1 MNYILKLYHFKCYP
15 NVYNIN
21 IAFHNGDQ
29 SRCGTLKSIKAA
41 LLVEKV
47 VLFHPLKQ
55 PQATIPLKTK
65 TK

>member
-1 MNYILKLYHFKCYP
+1 MLSQRLH
-15 NVYNIN
+15 IN
-21 IAFHNGDQ
+21 ITFHNGDQ

-41 LLVEKV
+41 LFVEKV

-55 PQATIPLKTK
+55 PRATIPLKTK